1 MERKN
6 NSSQDPILD
15 IPLLQEPNHEPG
27 GATMSSAVFNVST
40 TMVGAGIMSVP
51 ATMKTLGIVPG
62 LISILIVAFL
72 AEVTVDFLL
81 RFTRSAKCTTYG
93 GLMADSFGPF
103 GSVAVQICVMITNLG
118 CLIIYLII
126 LGDVL
131 CGNRSGESIHTGIL
145 QELFGIHWWNSRAV
159 VILLVVLFVMLPLV
173 LLRQVDSL
181 RHSSAVS
188 IGLAVVFVVISSAM
202 AIHAL
207 WTGKTQKPRL
217 VPDFTKVSVL
227 DLFTTIPIFVTGF
240 GFHMV
245 VHPIKAE
252 LQKSSDMSLA
262 VRISL
267 LICIAI
273 YFTIGFFGYLL
284 FGDTIMPDML
294 VNFDKNSDSSTGL
307 VINDIVRL
315 SYAIHLALVFPL
327 MNYSLRANVDE
338 FLFPKKP
345 ALALDTTRFVSLTC
359 GLLTI
364 TYTVAVALPNIWYFF
379 QFMGSTTIVCLAFI
393 FPAAIVLRDVHGIS
407 TKKDKI
413 IAILV
418 IILAVMTSA
427 VAIYTNLLS

>member
-1 MERKN
+1 MVRKSN
-6 NSSQDPILD
+6 SSSQDPILG
-15 IPLLQEPNHEPG
+15 IPLLQEATG
-27 GATMSSAVFNVST
+27 CATMSSAVFNIST

-51 ATMKTLGIVPG
+51 ATMKTLGVIPG
-62 LISILIVAFL
+62 LIAILVVGFFT
-72 AEVTVDFLL
+72 EVTVEFLL
-81 RFTRSAKCTTYG
+81 RFTQSGKCSTYG
-93 GLMADSFGPF
+93 GLMAESFGQF
-103 GSVAVQICVMITNLG
+103 GSVAVQICVMVTNLG
-118 CLIIYLII
+118 CLMIYLII

-145 QELFGIHWWNSRAV
+145 QEFFGIHWWSSRAF
-159 VILLVVLFVMLPLV
+159 VILLVVLFVMLPLA

-188 IGLAVVFVVISSAM
+188 IGLAIVFVVISSVM

-207 WTGKTQKPRL
+207 WTGKTQNPRL
-217 VPDFTKVSVL
+217 IPDFTKVSVL

-240 GFHMV
+240 GFHVV

-267 LICIAI
+267 LICITI

-284 FGDTIMPDML
+284 FGDAIMPDML
-294 VNFDKNSDSSTGL
+294 VNFDQNSDSSIGL

-345 ALALDTTRFVSLTC
+345 ALALDTIRFVSLTC

-364 TYTVAVALPNIWYFF
+364 TYIVAVALPNIWYFF
-379 QFMGSTTIVCLAFI
+379 QFMGSTTIVCLSFI

-407 TKKDKI
+407 TKKDKVV
-413 IAILV
+413 AILV

-427 VAIYTNLLS
+427 VAIYTSLLS